1 MRTIFEDSE
10 ARAAAEERGKD
21 TGNKALLPVLWLI
34 TIAFLVGTWSVYRWA
49 NSRPA
54 PLPPPPP
61 VSLADLKQV
70 GVVLTAFNGYVRD
83 EKWTEAEAM
92 LSSYARQKL
101 LAEGKTLKD
110 SLFGNVNGMKL
121 REAASTPDTD
131 RTDPNIFKQ
140 NFIYVFSDDQAVK
153 SETKIVP
160 LSLVIENGKIVV
172 NGWAEEKPTDKKP
185 EDKKADNKKA

>member
-70 GVVLTAFNGYVRD
+70 GVVLTAFNGFVRD
-83 EKWTEAEAM
+83 EKWTDAEAM

-140 NFIYVFSDDQAVK
+140 NFIYVFSDDQAQK
-153 SETKIVP
+153 SETKIIP

-172 NGWAEEKPTDKKP
+172 NGWSEEKPADKKP